1 VSSGSI
7 RVSDVSRLPT
17 APFWIAN
24 GMVRRFYRANGA
36 VIRGGGGLPRN
47 YTPSALILLRQSFIR
62 LIDHTFRIS
71 SSFPETRP
79 NSATGQERAPVLRKT
94 AATMGAVMWSLT
106 QSPALHKMQ
115 YCRPCWK
122 VSALCLLTWVLLGLA
137 FLASASQGPADY
149 FKIVVVDQDTGR
161 GVPLVELRTTYE
173 VSYYTDSNG
182 IVAFY
187 EPGLMNQSVWFFI
200 QSHGYEYP
208 QDFLGNRGTTLQ
220 ITPGGTAVLKIKRL
234 NIAERLY
241 RLTGEGI
248 YRDSVLTGE
257 RVPIRQ
263 PTLNAQ
269 VAGQD
274 GAQTVLYHGKVY
286 WFFGDTGK
294 VSFPLG
300 NFAESGAVSE
310 LPGHGGLDPSV
321 GVDLK
326 YFVDDSGFS
335 RAMCSKTGDGLE
347 WLFWAG
353 LVRDANGWE
362 RLAGECRRMKGLGEE
377 LDRTLVLFNDD
388 TQKFEPIQ
396 QLSLNAQLRL
406 DGRPFLV
413 SSGGHDYQYFPTES
427 FPAARVQ
434 ADLVHLTHP
443 SEYEGYSCL
452 LQGTRVENA
461 NFERGSDGRLVC
473 GWKRDTPPLN
483 YKQQQDLI
491 AAGKLK
497 PQEGLI
503 QLRDFQTAT
512 PIAPFGATVEWNSYR
527 KRWIMLL
534 QRRVGQIWYA
544 EGDTPLGPWVY
555 STRVVMHDRYDF
567 YLPVQHPFF
576 AQEHGRLIYFEA
588 TYTDFFSSAAVKT
601 PRYDYNQ
608 IMYRLA
614 LDDSRLFLPAPVYR
628 VVEPDGLTRYE
639 LREDLESQNEW
650 QNVQETSFFA
660 MPPDRRREGLIP
672 VFSISGE
679 RGTVLALEPPKGTA
693 IPQPLFY
700 ALPARPPEPGPTLA
714 GTWNCKARG
723 ADGSEF
729 PFTLEFR
736 VERGI
741 VRGRV
746 DQDEIREGTFREDH
760 IAFQINSG
768 DDTYRVV
775 GRLEGRKLAGDW
787 QETSSH
793 KGGTWA
799 GTADQS
805 GVAWMKS
812 HDVTPLY
819 EYHSADGTR
828 IYSTESKM
836 PSQRLQRSADPI
848 CLVWRNPASLLIV
861 DRDAK
866 PVPE

>member
-1 VSSGSI
+1 ME
-7 RVSDVSRLPT
+7 PT
-17 APFWIAN
+17 QN
-24 GMVRRFYRANGA
+24 
-36 VIRGGGGLPRN
+36 
-47 YTPSALILLRQSFIR
+47 
-62 LIDHTFRIS
+62 
-71 SSFPETRP
+71 
-79 NSATGQERAPVLRKT
+79 
-94 AATMGAVMWSLT
+94 
-106 QSPALHKMQ
+106 PALHKKR

-122 VSALCLLTWVLLGLA
+122 GPALCLVTWVLLGLA
-137 FLASASQGPADY
+137 SPASAAQRPADY

-173 VSYYTDSNG
+173 VSYFTDSDG

-187 EPGLMNQSVWFFI
+187 EPGLMNQSVWFSI

-220 ITPGGTAVLKIKRL
+220 IIPGGTAVIKIKRL
-234 NIAERLY
+234 NVAERLY

-248 YRDSVLTGE
+248 YRDSVLVGE
-257 RVPIRQ
+257 RVPIQQ

-286 WFFGDTGK
+286 WFFGDTSK

-300 NFAESGAVSE
+300 NFEESGAVSE

-321 GVDLK
+321 GVNLK
-326 YFVDDSGFS
+326 YFVDSTGFS
-335 RAMCSKTGDGLE
+335 RAMCPSTGDGLE

-353 LVRDANGWE
+353 LVRDANGRE
-362 RLAGECRRMKGLGEE
+362 RLTGECHRMKSLGEE

-388 TQKFEPIQ
+388 TQKFEPVQ

-413 SSGGHDYQYFPTES
+413 SSSGHDYEYFPTES

-434 ADLVHLTHP
+434 ADLAHMTHP
-443 SEYEGYSCL
+443 SEYEGYTCL
-452 LQGTRVENA
+452 VQGTRVENA
-461 NFERGSDGRLVC
+461 NLERGPDGRLVC
-473 GWKRDTPPLN
+473 GWKRDTPSLN
-483 YKQQQDLI
+483 YKQQQDLV
-491 AAGKLK
+491 AAGKMK

-527 KRWIMLL
+527 KRWIMLV
-534 QRRVGQIWYA
+534 QRRVGEIWYA

-555 STRVVMHDRYDF
+555 STRVVTHDRYDF

-576 AQEHGRLIYFEA
+576 AQENGRLIYFEA
-588 TYTDFFSSAAVKT
+588 TYTDFFSNTPVKT

-614 LDDSRLFLPAPVYR
+614 LDDPRLFLPAPVYR
-628 VVEPDGLTRYE
+628 VVESDGFTRYR
-639 LREDLESQNEW
+639 LREDVESRNEW
-650 QNVQETSFFA
+650 HNIRDVSFFA
-660 MPPDRRREGLIP
+660 MPPDRRHEGLIP
-672 VFSISGE
+672 VFAMSGE
-679 RGTVLALEPPKGTA
+679 SGAVLTLEPPKGTT

-700 ALPARPPEPGPTLA
+700 ALPSKHLEPGQTLA
-714 GTWNCKARG
+714 GTWNCKARDSNG
-723 ADGSEF
+723 TEF

-736 VERGI
+736 IERGI

-746 DQDEIREGTFREDH
+746 DQDEIPEGTLREDH
-760 IAFQINSG
+760 LEFQITSG
-768 DDTYRVV
+768 DDSYRVV
-775 GRLEGRKLAGDW
+775 GRLDGGKLAGDW
-787 QETSSH
+787 QEIKSG

-799 GTADQS
+799 GAADQS
-805 GVAWMKS
+805 STAWMKS
-812 HDVTPLY
+812 QDLTPLY
-819 EYHSADGTR
+819 EYHSPDGAR
-828 IYSTESKM
+828 IYSTEPKL
-836 PSQRLQRSADPI
+836 PTQQLQRSADPI
-848 CLVWRNPASLLIV
+848 CLVWRNPASLLIL

-866 PVPE
+866 PISE